1 MLSTRD
7 PGGGSCRAMV
17 SDVSMV
23 KYTSMGQSF
32 FSGGNTKQPRM
43 KPPWKLAVYLNQS

>member
-1 MLSTRD
+1 MLFTND

-23 KYTSMGQSF
+23 KYTSMGHSL
-32 FSGGNTKQPRM
+32 FSGGKNNKKHM
-43 KPPWKLAVYLNQS
+43 ENLHEKLQCI

>member
-1 MLSTRD
+1 MLSTSE

-23 KYTSMGQSF
+23 KYTSMGQSVC
-32 FSGGNTKQPRM
+32 SGGHKQ
-43 KPPWKLAVYLNQS
+43 KGTLAIGPCLSA